1 MMFSKVDSYYHIYF
15 EGSEMVN
22 QIQSTDP
29 KLYIVNTFAHYVG
42 EEIEQFKTTNECM
55 NVFVMKNIWLPY
67 SASSI
72 G

>member
-1 MMFSKVDSYYHIYF
+1 
-15 EGSEMVN
+15 MVN